1 MSSILIRD
9 KVRNIFGCPAIDLSL
24 RIILKSVWFNLISH
38 WIVWATFSTFF
49 YLYRIFFVKKKDF
62 VFVNE
67 SCHFF
72 YLYIIFICIYLFF
85 LFEYNHFCLYSNK
98 KKRKSFCMSFC
109 KNKCI
114 FFFIIHVTFLF
125 VNRSCHFFWG
135 GTYFIFLSENDVAL
149 CIFFQSNL
157 TERFAKSEF
166 CLLLGVH

>member
-49 YLYRIFFVKKKDF
+49 YLYRIFFVKTKDF

-98 KKRKSFCMSFC
+98 KKRKCVSFC

-114 FFFIIHVTFLF
+114 FFFYY
-125 VNRSCHFFWG
+125 SCNIFICKQVLSFFFGGG